1 MFFRDKKKRKLK
13 KVKSTQS
20 FIPIR
25 DIRDGIIITS
35 DGGYV
40 KIMEFSPINFGL
52 RSPAEQEAIISQFAS
67 ALRSMPDT
75 VQFKVVSRRTN
86 TRKFL
91 SKIDQE
97 MAVETEPGC
106 KKLQR
111 ELRDM
116 IEYTSATQGVS
127 RRFFV
132 IFRYEEPLGFKKRPT
147 FREIAS
153 ELDREAKSIQAALE
167 QCGNEM
173 VSIDHDDEYI
183 LSVLYNII
191 CRSESEYNS
200 FDDRQTDVIARYASN
215 PNIDFSNNIVIPVKD
230 FIAPNAIDTSSSPN
244 YMIVDDTYYM
254 FCYLPANAYPLR
266 AYGGWLV
273 LLINMGEGVD
283 VDFWFHKEDVANI
296 QRKLQYKLRY
306 NKVKMRDTEDT
317 SQDYDDLL
325 SAIESGYYLKQGM
338 ASNEDFCYFSTMVTI
353 TAKSLEELNYKY
365 SEIKRHCLRQSMKI
379 KQCTFQQADAF
390 KATLPLCEY
399 NKGIWTKSKR
409 NILTSSLAAAYPFVS
424 YEIADEDGI
433 LIGSNQDNGSLV
445 FVDIFDTT
453 KYNNAN
459 VAILGSTGMG
469 KTYTLQCMAL
479 RLREKQTQVFI
490 IAPRKGMEF
499 ERACRAIGGTFI
511 TIAPGSGNNI
521 NIMEIRKRDDAAEQT
536 LNRGSEIQKSYL
548 MQKVQQLHTFF
559 SLLIP
564 DITPEERQI
573 LDEALLETYGRFG
586 ITSRNKSLWDSQRPG
601 KYKRM
606 PILGDLHDTLR
617 IQMEKNPTA
626 SRLYNT
632 LTRYVTGSARSF
644 NQQTNVD
651 LENKYIVLDVSTL
664 SDEMLPIGM
673 FIALDYV
680 WDKARENCI
689 KKKCIFIDET
699 WKLIGT
705 NSSRLAA
712 NFVLDI
718 FKTIRGYGGSAICAT
733 QDINDFFALDDGA
746 YGIGITNNAK
756 TKILM
761 GTVAKEAETLA
772 KVMDLTDSEKNDIKK
787 LKRGT
792 CLLAANSNHVF
803 VKVKATEGEHRLIT
817 TDRTDLSKYA
827 QENTDRVE
835 I

>member
-1 MFFRDKKKRKLK
+1 MAFKSRAKKLK
-13 KVKSTQS
+13 RVKSTQS

-25 DIRDGIIITS
+25 DVRDGIIITS

-52 RSPAEQEAIISQFAS
+52 RSPSEQEAIISQFAS
-67 ALRSMPDT
+67 ALRSMPST
-75 VQFKVVSRRTN
+75 VQFKVVSKRTN

-106 KKLQR
+106 RKLQH

-116 IEYTSATQGVS
+116 IEYASATQGVS

-132 IFRYEEPLGFKKRPT
+132 VFRYEEPLGFKKRPT
-147 FREIAS
+147 FDEIAS
-153 ELDREAKSIQAALE
+153 ELNREARSIQLALE

-173 VSIDHDDEYI
+173 VSIDHDDEYT
-183 LSVLYNII
+183 LNVLYNII
-191 CRSESEYNS
+191 CRSESEKSS
-200 FDDRQTDVIARYASN
+200 FDERQTDVIARYASN
-215 PNIDFSNNIVIPVKD
+215 PNIDFNSDIIIPVKD
-230 FIAPNAIDTSSSPN
+230 FIAPNAIDSSASPN

-266 AYGGWLV
+266 AFGGWLI

-283 VDFWFHKEDVANI
+283 VDFWFHKEDVASI

-379 KQCTFQQADAF
+379 KQCTFQQTDAF
-390 KATLPLCEY
+390 KAALPLCEY

-424 YEIADEDGI
+424 YEMTDEDGI

-459 VAILGSTGMG
+459 VAVLGSTGMG

-479 RLREKQTQVFI
+479 RLREKQIQVFI
-490 IAPRKGMEF
+490 IAPLKGMEF
-499 ERACRAIGGTFI
+499 ERACRAVGGTFI

-521 NIMEIRKRDDAAEQT
+521 NIMEIRKRDDVAERA
-536 LNRGSEIQKSYL
+536 LNQGSERQKSYL

-586 ITSRNKSLWDSQRPG
+586 ITSKNKSLWDSKRPG
-601 KYKRM
+601 EYKPM
-606 PILGDLHDTLR
+606 PVLGDLHDTLR
-617 IQMEKNPTA
+617 IQMEKYPAA
-626 SRLYNT
+626 SRMYNT

-644 NQQTNVD
+644 NQPTNVNLD
-651 LENKYIVLDVSTL
+651 NKYIVLDVSTL
-664 SDEMLPIGM
+664 SDEMLPVGM

-712 NFVLDI
+712 NFVLEI

-733 QDINDFFALDDGA
+733 QDINDFFALDDGT
-746 YGIGITNNAK
+746 YGTGIINNSK

-761 GTVAKEAETLA
+761 GTEAKEAETVA
-772 KVMDLTDSEKNDIKK
+772 EVMDLTGREKKDIKK
-787 LKRGT
+787 LKKGT
-792 CLLAANSNHVF
+792 CLLAANSNHIF
-803 VKVKATEGEHRLIT
+803 VNVKATEGEHRLIT
-817 TDRTDLSKYA
+817 TDRIDLSKYA
-827 QENTDRVE
+827 QEN
-835 I
+835 IS